1 MTKPITTLT
10 RAIQPPLRGMR
21 FRYDGNTASRKNGR
35 ARPVAKADHADQRPR
50 LAAGYRAAS
59 KVPTK
64 GPTQAKEA
72 SENVSPMSRL
82 PTKPPWSAD

>member
-1 MTKPITTLT
+1 MMKPITTLT

-35 ARPVAKADHADQRPR
+35 ASPVAKVTMPISGRVLPPETE
-50 LAAGYRAAS
+50 AAS
-59 KVPTK
+59 RVPTK

-72 SENVSPMSRL
+72 SEKVSPMSRL
-82 PTKPPWSAD
+82 PRKPP